1 MAKMVG
7 STVGGFIVLVIGNII
22 IIGLE
27 GLIVFIQSLRLEYY
41 ELFSKY
47 YSGYGIPYRPAKVG
61 GDKS

>member
-1 MAKMVG
+1 MIGNKPG
-7 STVGGFIVLVIGNII
+7 NFIVLLIGNII

-47 YSGYGIPYRPAKVG
+47 FTGDGYEFVPAKV
-61 GDKS
+61 KLKENK